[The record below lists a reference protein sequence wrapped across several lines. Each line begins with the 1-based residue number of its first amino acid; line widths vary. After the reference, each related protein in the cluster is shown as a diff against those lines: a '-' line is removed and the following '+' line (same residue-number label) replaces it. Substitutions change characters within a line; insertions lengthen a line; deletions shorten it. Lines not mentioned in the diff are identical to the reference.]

1 MYDNGDYRGDNAL
14 GRLMHDFSTPDADKM
29 YFNELA
35 SKVRFHKQDEQGVE
49 MASKI
54 VEEYGDIR
62 AAEALKIGI
71 QQGIQ
76 QGEEKKAIEDARNLY
91 ANGVSIELIAKSL
104 KMTEEQV
111 KEIVKDVVHV

>member
-1 MYDNGDYRGDNAL
+1 
-14 GRLMHDFSTPDADKM
+14 
-29 YFNELA
+29 
-35 SKVRFHKQDEQGVE
+35 

-76 QGEEKKAIEDARNLY
+76 QGEEKKSIEDARNFY
-91 ANGVSIELIAKSL
+91 ANGASIELIAKSL

>member
-1 MYDNGDYRGDNAL
+1 MYVNGDYRGDNAL

-71 QQGIQ
+71 QQG
-76 QGEEKKAIEDARNLY
+76 EEKKAIEDARNFY
-91 ANGVSIELIAKSL
+91 VNGASIELIAKSL

>member
-1 MYDNGDYRGDNAL
+1 ML
-14 GRLMHDFSTPDADKM
+14 
-29 YFNELA
+29 
-35 SKVRFHKQDEQGVE
+35 KVKFHKQDEEGVQ

-76 QGEEKKAIEDARNLY
+76 QGEEKKSIEDARNFY
-91 ANGVSIELIAKSL
+91 ANGASIELIAKSL